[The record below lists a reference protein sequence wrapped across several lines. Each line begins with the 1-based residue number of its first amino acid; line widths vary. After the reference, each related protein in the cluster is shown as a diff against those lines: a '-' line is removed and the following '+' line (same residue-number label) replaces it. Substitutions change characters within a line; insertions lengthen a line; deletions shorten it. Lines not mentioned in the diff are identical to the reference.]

1 MADLYLMEDLKD
13 VAGSLIAGRKMEEG
27 NILELSQLAEKY
39 RAQRLKE
46 LCCDFILEYI
56 KTLPKELLAKLY
68 KALPQLGE
76 KTWLEVIKGRPQEE
90 MIVNIASKVQ
100 GIDLE
105 NPFKKRIDFQPDCHD
120 AYKKNVMSRIEPDM
134 LVMCNKDS
142 QIKGGNIVG
151 KGIIGRVLSVTSEP
165 KSSVTVKWL
174 HGTGILAGDSILI
187 IINIL
192 IIGSGI
198 VPNTSIS

>member
-27 NILELSQLAEKY
+27 NILEFSQLAEKY

-46 LCCDFILEYI
+46 LCCDFILENI

-68 KALPQLGE
+68 KALPLLGE
-76 KTWLEVIKGRPQEE
+76 KAWLEVIKGWLLEE
-90 MIVNIASKVQ
+90 MIVNIASKVL

-120 AYKKNVMSRIEPDM
+120 SYKKFVMRRIELDM

-151 KGIIGRVLSVTSEP
+151 EGISEE
-165 KSSVTVKWL
+165 SSV
-174 HGTGILAGDSILI
+174 
-187 IINIL
+187 
-192 IIGSGI
+192 
-198 VPNTSIS
+198 